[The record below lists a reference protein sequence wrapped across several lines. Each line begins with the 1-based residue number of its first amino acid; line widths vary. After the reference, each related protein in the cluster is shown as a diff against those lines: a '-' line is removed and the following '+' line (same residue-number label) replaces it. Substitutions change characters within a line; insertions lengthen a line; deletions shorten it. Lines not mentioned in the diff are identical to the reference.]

1 MSHLEQCA
9 SSHSDTV
16 RLASNTVRANYC
28 EAVSAKPFSSVWTR
42 ERRGGREQGLS
53 RDQIVRAAVEL
64 LDAEGLDALSMR
76 KLGARLGAGATSLYW
91 HVANKDELIELV
103 MDEVYATVVLPEAA
117 DWREAAR
124 VFAYGMRHAV
134 FEHPWSASLIG
145 VVPALGP
152 NALTASDRLMGAFV
166 RAGFEGIERG
176 LRHDGRRVV
185 HAGRHDPRGRLP
197 QLAEGVR
204 QEHDGAAGHGGPDRD
219 EDGGR
224 PAQPAGR
231 YRSYA
236 DEGFDPLVAR
246 RLAFEFGLTAL
257 LDGLGARLR

>member
-1 MSHLEQCA
+1 M
-9 SSHSDTV
+9 
-16 RLASNTVRANYC
+16 
-28 EAVSAKPFSSVWTR
+28 SAKPFSSVWTR

-103 MDEVYATVVLPEAA
+103 MDEVYSTVVLPEAA

-166 RAGFEGIERG
+166 RAGFEGIEV
-176 LRHDGRRVV
+176 DYAMTAVV
-185 HAGRHDPRGRLP
+185 SYTLGATIPEVAFLSSLKASGKSMTELQATVDPIVMKMAADRPNL
-197 QLAEGVR
+197 LA
-204 QEHDGAAGHGGPDRD
+204 
-219 EDGGR
+219 
-224 PAQPAGR
+224 R

>member
-1 MSHLEQCA
+1 M
-9 SSHSDTV
+9 
-16 RLASNTVRANYC
+16 
-28 EAVSAKPFSSVWTR
+28 SAKPFSSVWTR

-117 DWREAAR
+117 DWREATR

-166 RAGFEGIERG
+166 RAGFEGI
-176 LRHDGRRVV
+176 DVDYAMTAVV
-185 HAGRHDPRGRLP
+185 SYTLGATIPEVAFLSSLKATGKSMTELQAAVDPILMKM
-197 QLAEGVR
+197 
-204 QEHDGAAGHGGPDRD
+204 AADRPNLL
-219 EDGGR
+219 E
-224 PAQPAGR
+224 R

-236 DEGFDPLVAR
+236 NEGFDPLVAR

-257 LDGLGARLR
+257 LNGLGARLR